1 MDGFTQVHAAGLGS
15 VIDGNSINDEFEVAL
30 LVNGSTDGTAAGIVE
45 AIALE
50 LEDDVT
56 FEFADEIAVEL
67 ADDVTFEFADEIAV
81 ELADDVT
88 FELADEIALVAGEI
102 VSDLVA
108 AITFELAD
116 GIAFVATAVGAET
129 APAFDVVCT
138 GNAAGSL
145 GFGASSAHDTSA
157 PKNNPANSPLHTI
170 ES

>member
-1 MDGFTQVHAAGLGS
+1 MRNCIDGFTQVHAAGLGR
-15 VIDGNSINDEFEVAL
+15 VIDGNSINNGFEVAL
-30 LVNGSTDGTAAGIVE
+30 LVNRSTEGTAAGIVE

-50 LEDDVT
+50 LADDVT
-56 FEFADEIAVEL
+56 FELADEIAVEL
-67 ADDVTFEFADEIAV
+67 ADDVTFEFADEIA
-81 ELADDVT
+81 
-88 FELADEIALVAGEI
+88 LVAGEM
-102 VSDLVA
+102 VSDLVV

-145 GFGASSAHDTSA
+145 GLGASSAHDTSK

>member
-1 MDGFTQVHAAGLGS
+1 MRNCIDGFTHVHAAGLGI
-15 VIDGNSINDEFEVAL
+15 VIDGNSINDGFEVAL
-30 LVNGSTDGTAAGIVE
+30 LVNRSTDGTAAGIVE

-50 LEDDVT
+50 L
-56 FEFADEIAVEL
+56 ADE
-67 ADDVTFEFADEIAV
+67 
-81 ELADDVT
+81 VT

-102 VSDLVA
+102 VSDLFA

-138 GNAAGSL
+138 GNAPGSL

-157 PKNNPANSPLHTI
+157 PKNNPAKSPLHTI

>member
-1 MDGFTQVHAAGLGS
+1 MRNCIDGFTHVHAAGLGS
-15 VIDGNSINDEFEVAL
+15 VIDGNSINDGFEVAL
-30 LVNGSTDGTAAGIVE
+30 LVNGSAEGTAAGIVE
-45 AIALE
+45 AIAFE
-50 LEDDVT
+50 LADDLT

-67 ADDVTFEFADEIAV
+67 ADDVTFEFADEIA
-81 ELADDVT
+81 
-88 FELADEIALVAGEI
+88 LVAGEM

-108 AITFELAD
+108 AITFALAD
-116 GIAFVATAVGAET
+116 GIALVAAAVGAET

-145 GFGASSAHDTSA
+145 GLGASSAHDTSK

>member
-15 VIDGNSINDEFEVAL
+15 VIDGNSINNGFEVAL
-30 LVNGSTDGTAAGIVE
+30 LVNGSTEGTATGIVE

-50 LEDDVT
+50 LVDDVT
-56 FEFADEIAVEL
+56 FEFADEIA
-67 ADDVTFEFADEIAV
+67 
-81 ELADDVT
+81 
-88 FELADEIALVAGEI
+88 LVAGEM
-102 VSDLVA
+102 VSDLVV

-116 GIAFVATAVGAET
+116 GIALVAAAAGTET

>member
-1 MDGFTQVHAAGLGS
+1 MRNCIDGFTQVHAAGLGS
-15 VIDGNSINDEFEVAL
+15 VIDGNSINDGFEVAL
-30 LVNGSTDGTAAGIVE
+30 LVNGSTEGTAAGIVE

-50 LEDDVT
+50 L
-56 FEFADEIAVEL
+56 
-67 ADDVTFEFADEIAV
+67 ADDVTFEF
-81 ELADDVT
+81 
-88 FELADEIALVAGEI
+88 ADEIALVAGEI

>member
-1 MDGFTQVHAAGLGS
+1 M
-15 VIDGNSINDEFEVAL
+15 IDGNSINDGFEVAL
-30 LVNGSTDGTAAGIVE
+30 LVNGSTEGTAAGIVE

-50 LEDDVT
+50 LADDVT
-56 FEFADEIAVEL
+56 FELADEIAVEL
-67 ADDVTFEFADEIAV
+67 ADDVTFEFADEIA
-81 ELADDVT
+81 
-88 FELADEIALVAGEI
+88 LVAGEM
-102 VSDLVA
+102 VSDLFA

-116 GIAFVATAVGAET
+116 GIAFVATAVGTET

>member
-1 MDGFTQVHAAGLGS
+1 MDGFTQVHAAGLGR
-15 VIDGNSINDEFEVAL
+15 VIDGNSINDRFEVAL
-30 LVNGSTDGTAAGIVE
+30 LVNGSTVGAATGMVE
-45 AIALE
+45 AIA
-50 LEDDVT
+50 
-56 FEFADEIAVEL
+56 FEL
-67 ADDVTFEFADEIAV
+67 ADDVTFEFADEIA
-81 ELADDVT
+81 
-88 FELADEIALVAGEI
+88 LVAGEM

-116 GIAFVATAVGAET
+116 GIALIAAAVGAEI

>member
-1 MDGFTQVHAAGLGS
+1 MDGFTQVHAAGLGR
-15 VIDGNSINDEFEVAL
+15 VIDGNSINDRFEVAL
-30 LVNGSTDGTAAGIVE
+30 LVNGSTEGTATGIVE
-45 AIALE
+45 AIAFE
-50 LEDDVT
+50 LADDLT
-56 FEFADEIAVEL
+56 FEFADEITL
-67 ADDVTFEFADEIAV
+67 

-88 FELADEIALVAGEI
+88 FELADEIALVAGEM

-116 GIAFVATAVGAET
+116 GIALVATAVGAET

-145 GFGASSAHDTSA
+145 GLGASSAQEMTA

>member
-1 MDGFTQVHAAGLGS
+1 MRNCIDGFTQVHAAGLGS
-15 VIDGNSINDEFEVAL
+15 VIDGNSINDGFEVAL
-30 LVNGSTDGTAAGIVE
+30 LVNGSTEGTTAGIVE

-50 LEDDVT
+50 L
-56 FEFADEIAVEL
+56 ADE
-67 ADDVTFEFADEIAV
+67 
-81 ELADDVT
+81 VT
-88 FELADEIALVAGEI
+88 FELADEIALVAGEM
-102 VSDLVA
+102 VSDLFA

-145 GFGASSAHDTSA
+145 GLGASSAHDTST